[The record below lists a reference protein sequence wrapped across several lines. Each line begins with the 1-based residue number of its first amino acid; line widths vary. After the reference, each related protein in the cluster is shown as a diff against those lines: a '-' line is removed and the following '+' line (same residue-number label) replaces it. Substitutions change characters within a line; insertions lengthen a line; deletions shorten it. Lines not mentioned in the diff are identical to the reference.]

1 MPSVSKKGRM
11 MPKKRYYDK
20 KMEKSDA
27 GMIGGSVGLANMPQD
42 VVMKPYPKDGEYMNE
57 GLNDGLSGIDKQ
69 KKSEVSKAKSEKPD
83 SKY

>member
-1 MPSVSKKGRM
+1 

-20 KMEKSDA
+20 KMEKSD
-27 GMIGGSVGLANMPQD
+27 GNMISGSVGIANMPQD
-42 VVMKPYPKDGEYMNE
+42 VVMKNYPKGSEFMPE

-69 KKSEVSKAKSEKPD
+69 KSSEVSKAKTEKPD